1 MVRRTTLAQEP
12 ARDGTVNRDPIKSQS
27 LSLTLRRRRLWR
39 DTADPWLG
47 RFLLALV
54 WLALVLGPLGATL
67 SAASSPVESES
78 PLLRSLKIIGAKTVP
93 KKKLLTEMTMPM
105 PSLLPWKKH
114 PVFKEEE
121 LEGDILRLKIYYQ
134 RQGFYHTEI
143 DPKIDTKAGQVSVEL
158 RITEGPFVQ
167 VAQAE
172 VKEIPTTPAVDLS
185 SLTARWPLNQGD
197 RFTVDGYEALK
208 RLYLD
213 YLLDHGYPQGQV
225 EGKVL
230 LDEKQNTARIEITVN
245 PGPLCY
251 FGDVKISGNVET
263 PDYLIMRQL
272 TFKPGDVFS
281 FKELYDSQR
290 KLYGLDLF
298 KNVSIAPVEGKEK
311 ERRIPVEVALQ
322 EKKKQSVKLGLGYGD
337 ADRFRAKLG
346 LRFRNLSGGGRT
358 LELDGKHSSIED
370 RVVSTFTN
378 PQLWASRN
386 DFVFQSGYIRRYL
399 PGFTDKSYFT
409 MGRLERDL
417 PWKFRGY
424 LGHSLEFARPFN
436 IPEET
441 LAILTQTTAG
451 KLYRASMLIGG
462 LRRETMDSRV
472 DPHRGS
478 LLAWTGEAAP
488 NFFGSNLQFLRT
500 LVEGRRYY
508 APWDGDF
515 VLAGRLKFGF
525 IQPIQGTDQIPIFR
539 RFFAGGYDSVRG
551 YRFEYLGP
559 RNAAGLPLGG
569 EALMEGS
576 LEARIPIYKEF
587 RAATFIDFGN
597 VFLNIPNFDLG
608 QLKYTSGVE
617 LRYMTPIGPLG
628 VGIGIPWNPINSH
641 KDNYRVYF
649 TIGQAF

>member
-1 MVRRTTLAQEP
+1 MVKNPIMSP
-12 ARDGTVNRDPIKSQS
+12 A
-27 LSLTLRRRRLWR
+27 LRRRRLETHSSWPGC
-39 DTADPWLG
+39 T
-47 RFLLALV
+47 LLAV
-54 WLALVLGPLGATL
+54 IWLALLLGPLAGTLGA
-67 SAASSPVESES
+67 APPPVETEGR
-78 PLLRSLKIIGAKTVP
+78 LLRSLKIVGAKTVP
-93 KKKLLTEMTMPM
+93 KKKLLNEIAHPL
-105 PSLLPWKKH
+105 PSLLPWKRL
-114 PVFKEEE
+114 PVFKEED
-121 LEGDILRLKIYYQ
+121 LEADLVRLKAYYQ

-143 DPKIDTKAGQVSVEL
+143 VTKIDTKDNRVDVEL
-158 RITEGPFVQ
+158 RITEGPYVQ
-167 VAQAE
+167 VVQVE
-172 VKEIPTTPAVDLS
+172 VKEIPTPVQVDLS
-185 SLTARWPLNQGD
+185 SLVYKWPLNQGD

-213 YLLDHGYPQGQV
+213 YLLDHGYPQATVKGTVQ
-225 EGKVL
+225 
-230 LDEKQNTARIEITVN
+230 LDEAKNTARLEITVD

-251 FGDVKISGNVET
+251 FADIKITGNVET
-263 PDYLIMRQL
+263 PDYLIRRQL

-298 KNVSIAPVEGKEK
+298 KTVSIAPEEGKEK
-311 ERRIPVEVALQ
+311 ERRIPVEVALL
-322 EKKKQSVKLGLGYGD
+322 EKKKRSVKLGLGFGD
-337 ADRFRAKLG
+337 EDRFRAKLG
-346 LRFRNLSGGGRT
+346 LRFRNLGGGGRT

-370 RVVSTFTN
+370 RAVSTFTN
-378 PQLWASRN
+378 PQLWTSRN
-386 DFVFQSGYIRRYL
+386 DFIFQSGYIRRYL

-409 MGRLERDL
+409 LERLERDL
-417 PWKFRGY
+417 PWKIRGY

-462 LRRETMDSRV
+462 LRRDTTDNPV
-472 DPHRGS
+472 DPRRGS

-488 NFFGSNLQFLRT
+488 TFFGSNLQFLRT
-500 LVEGRRYY
+500 VIDARLYQGL
-508 APWDGDF
+508 GDSNF
-515 VLAGRLKFGF
+515 VLAGRLKFGV
-525 IQPIQGTDQIPIFR
+525 IQPVQGTHQIPIFR

-551 YRFEYLGP
+551 YRFDYLGP

-569 EALMEGS
+569 EALTEGS
-576 LEARIPIYKEF
+576 LELRIPLYKDF
-587 RAATFIDFGN
+587 RAVTYVDFGN
-597 VFLNIPNFDLG
+597 VFLTIPNFDLG
-608 QLKYTSGVE
+608 QLKYTSGAE